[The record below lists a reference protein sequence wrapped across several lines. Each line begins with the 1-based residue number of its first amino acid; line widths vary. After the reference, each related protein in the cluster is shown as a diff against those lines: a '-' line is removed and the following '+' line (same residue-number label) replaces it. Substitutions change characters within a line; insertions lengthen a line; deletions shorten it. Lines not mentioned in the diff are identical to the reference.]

1 MSCLMLFL
9 LVLEEVG
16 GELFDVVFVVLI
28 LHWISEDPIW
38 PWKCR

>member
-16 GELFDVVFVVLI
+16 GELFSVVWF
-28 LHWISEDPIW
+28 HWISEDPIW
-38 PWKCR
+38 PWKRR